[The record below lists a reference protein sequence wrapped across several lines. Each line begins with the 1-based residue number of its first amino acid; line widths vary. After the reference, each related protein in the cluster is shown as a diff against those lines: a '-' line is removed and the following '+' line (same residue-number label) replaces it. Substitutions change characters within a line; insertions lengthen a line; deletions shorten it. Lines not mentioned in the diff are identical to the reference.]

1 MQITEAMRG
10 LTAGRDDTCLYGHE
24 GAPRR
29 REVQSGVVD
38 SDIIRILQTT
48 GIHQRG
54 PMTESETDLQNDP
67 AEPAP
72 IQVSGPVR
80 ALRHAVGIAR
90 LDTTAM
96 QRASRDRQ
104 ALLYGAVIA
113 GAAIVPQVVAGMVA
127 STLGPETLTP
137 SAALTFSAAAVIMR
151 LVSSAI
157 STAIMHG
164 AAKLLFGATGSYLGL
179 LRVLWLG
186 SIVQV
191 IAVVPVIGSIVA
203 GIWSLLITL
212 IAFEEVDGIERLQAL
227 VLAVGFT
234 AIAYAMALVLS

>member
-1 MQITEAMRG
+1 
-10 LTAGRDDTCLYGHE
+10 
-24 GAPRR
+24 
-29 REVQSGVVD
+29 
-38 SDIIRILQTT
+38 
-48 GIHQRG
+48 
-54 PMTESETDLQNDP
+54 MTESVTDLQNDP

-80 ALRHAVGIAR
+80 AIRHAIGIAR

-96 QRASRDRQ
+96 QSASRDRQ
-104 ALLYGAVIA
+104 ALLYGAVVA
-113 GAAIVPQVVAGMVA
+113 GVAILPQVVAGTFA
-127 STLGPETLTP
+127 SATLASETLTP
-137 SAALTFSAAAVIMR
+137 DASAILTVSAVAVIMR
-151 LVSSAI
+151 LVTSAI

-164 AAKLLFGATGSYLGL
+164 AANLLFGATGSYVGL

-191 IAVVPVIGSIVA
+191 IAIVPVIGGLVA

-227 VLAVGFT
+227 VLAVGSA
-234 AIAYAMALVLS
+234 AIGYAMAIVLS

>member
-1 MQITEAMRG
+1 
-10 LTAGRDDTCLYGHE
+10 
-24 GAPRR
+24 
-29 REVQSGVVD
+29 
-38 SDIIRILQTT
+38 
-48 GIHQRG
+48 
-54 PMTESETDLQNDP
+54 MTESVTDLQNDP

-72 IQVSGPVR
+72 TKASGPVR
-80 ALRHAVGIAR
+80 ALGHAVGIAR

-104 ALLYGAVIA
+104 ALLYAAVIA

-127 STLGPETLTP
+127 STLGPETSTPDASAILTV
-137 SAALTFSAAAVIMR
+137 SAVAVIMR
-151 LVSSAI
+151 LLSSAI

-234 AIAYAMALVLS
+234 AIAYAMAIVLS

>member
-1 MQITEAMRG
+1 M
-10 LTAGRDDTCLYGHE
+10 
-24 GAPRR
+24 
-29 REVQSGVVD
+29 
-38 SDIIRILQTT
+38 RILQTT
-48 GIHQRG
+48 GIRQRG
-54 PMTESETDLQNDP
+54 PMTESVTDLQNDP

-72 IQVSGPVR
+72 TEVSGPVR
-80 ALRHAVGIAR
+80 ALGHAVGIAR

-96 QRASRDRQ
+96 QSASRDRQ

-137 SAALTFSAAAVIMR
+137 DASAILTVSAVAVIMR

-234 AIAYAMALVLS
+234 AIAYAMAIVLS